1 MKDEKKTVK
10 FIPNESHR
18 LDIIGKV
25 TLIRSH
31 CSLILI
37 SLKKPAKNM
46 IVDTKKMYL
55 TSAIILIIITGTGN
69 SLNSPNVTLVH
80 MKLRR

>member
-1 MKDEKKTVK
+1 
-10 FIPNESHR
+10 
-18 LDIIGKV
+18 
-25 TLIRSH
+25 
-31 CSLILI
+31 
-37 SLKKPAKNM
+37 M